1 VKNAD
6 YINHFFCKI
15 DANLLKEDKMAKK
28 LIELDN
34 GLVMEVEIPPS
45 EIEMI
50 SSSGEMVERVDKSI
64 SAVKEVLIKSVE
76 PITEAYNALNQDMIL
91 EKAEVEIGIGF
102 SAEGNIFVASG
113 KASANLKVKLV
124 LSPKGKK

>member
-1 VKNAD
+1 
-6 YINHFFCKI
+6 
-15 DANLLKEDKMAKK
+15 MSKK

-34 GLVMEVEIPPS
+34 GLLMEVEIPQN

-50 SSSGEMVERVDKSI
+50 SSNSDTVERVDQSI
-64 SAVKEVLIKSVE
+64 SAVESVLIKSVE
-76 PITEAYNALNQDMIL
+76 PITKAYKTLNQDMIL

-124 LSPKGKK
+124 LSPKG